1 MARSAHPKNEVEQ
14 GSQVC
19 RGAGLELGREGQP
32 RFGGCTVRTT
42 TRSFAAANS
51 LSPAYGARRRILA
64 TTPTPCSVS
73 WTDALRIVNRV
84 TPMTM
89 PRSRAKEYA
98 FTLKYQLA
106 DNERDPDALLER
118 LGGAGC
124 DDALVGIGQPGR
136 LALKFTR
143 EAAGAEALCEA
154 RCWICAVFCSQP
166 N

>member
-1 MARSAHPKNEVEQ
+1 
-14 GSQVC
+14 
-19 RGAGLELGREGQP
+19 
-32 RFGGCTVRTT
+32 
-42 TRSFAAANS
+42 
-51 LSPAYGARRRILA
+51 
-64 TTPTPCSVS
+64 
-73 WTDALRIVNRV
+73 
-84 TPMTM
+84 M

-124 DDALVGIGQPGR
+124 DDALVGICQPGR